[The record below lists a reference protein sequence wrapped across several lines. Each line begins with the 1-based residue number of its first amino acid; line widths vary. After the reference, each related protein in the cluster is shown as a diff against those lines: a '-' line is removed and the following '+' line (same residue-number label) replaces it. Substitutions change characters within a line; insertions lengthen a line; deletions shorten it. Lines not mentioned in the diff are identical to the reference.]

1 MALKGG
7 DKLEAKLKA
16 MLGKLSQG
24 EVLRVGFLETA
35 KYPTGEQVA
44 QVAFWNE
51 YGTKT
56 APARP
61 FFRNMIADKKGSWG
75 TDLGKILKAVDNDVP
90 RALALMG
97 ERIQGQLQQSIVDT
111 NAPPLSPFTV
121 MLRKVK
127 QGRTDAPTT
136 GADLAEARRRLAS
149 KKPGES
155 SIDGVNAKPLIYTN
169 IMRSSVAYDIK
180 DAE

>member
-1 MALKGG
+1 MALTGG
-7 DKLEAKLKA
+7 DKLEEKLKA
-16 MLGKLSQG
+16 MLDKLSEGQ
-24 EVLRVGFLETA
+24 VLRVGFLETA

-51 YGTKT
+51 YGTKKT
-56 APARP
+56 PARP

-111 NAPPLSPFTV
+111 NAPPLSDFTL

-136 GADLAEARRRLAS
+136 GADLAEARRRLAA
-149 KKPGES
+149 GES
-155 SIDGVNAKPLIYTN
+155 TDGVNDKPLIYTN

-180 DAE
+180 DGE